1 MAIAG
6 LFYHWYENC
15 INNGGEAKT
24 DNNIKQVINR
34 EVMAARKL
42 CPDTIPSDHRLIA
55 FTRLKEVEH
64 PQRVQGMNKT
74 GLRLTAVIL
83 VTLFVAVL
91 TGGCGG
97 GGDKKPAASEFKFK
111 DEYKLTMNVTP
122 QTMWGQGATKFAE
135 LAKEYT
141 KGKVNIKVYP
151 NAMLTGGDQM
161 RQVEMVQNGSI
172 DFMVN
177 STINIAPTIPEF
189 DVWGLPFMFPSY
201 KAVDAAMASPAAT
214 DLFKALEK
222 KNMVGLAW
230 GENGFREV
238 TNNKRPI
245 KSPDDMKGL
254 KMRVV
259 TPMYIDIMRALGAN
273 AVSMNWGEVFTSLQQ
288 GVIDGQENPIA
299 GIIIPNK
306 VYEVQ
311 KYLTN
316 WHYSYDALAVV
327 ANKKT
332 FDSFPPEIRDQLKK
346 AAVDAMK
353 WEVAESRKALDDGI
367 KLLKEKGVTVT
378 DLTPAELAKFREL
391 TKPVYDKYAQ
401 KVGPQVVKSFEEAV
415 AKAK

>member
-1 MAIAG
+1 MKYMG
-6 LFYHWYENC
+6 
-15 INNGGEAKT
+15 
-24 DNNIKQVINR
+24 
-34 EVMAARKL
+34 
-42 CPDTIPSDHRLIA
+42 
-55 FTRLKEVEH
+55 
-64 PQRVQGMNKT
+64 
-74 GLRLTAVIL
+74 
-83 VTLFVAVL
+83 
-91 TGGCGG
+91 
-97 GGDKKPAASEFKFK
+97 
-111 DEYKLTMNVTP
+111 
-122 QTMWGQGATKFAE
+122 
-135 LAKEYT
+135 
-141 KGKVNIKVYP
+141 
-151 NAMLTGGDQM
+151 
-161 RQVEMVQNGSI
+161 
-172 DFMVN
+172 
-177 STINIAPTIPEF
+177 
-189 DVWGLPFMFPSY
+189 
-201 KAVDAAMASPAAT
+201 
-214 DLFKALEK
+214 
-222 KNMVGLAW
+222 GLAW
-230 GENGFREV
+230 RENGFLEV

-353 WEVAESRKALDDGI
+353 WEVAESRKAL
-367 KLLKEKGVTVT
+367 EKGVTVT